1 MHIDPAVIR
10 VLAIAIVFLMLY
22 GGRLSK
28 GSVKETPEGPSFPIK
43 PLFAVARAIV
53 LPAYILFFVYIL
65 MSHKQPVP
73 WWTAVLFV
81 AALVLGVLQ
90 MPGTIV
96 LTPTAVTQRFW
107 LRPLKTIQYNE
118 VMSLQAIQGG
128 RMIQVL
134 GDNRVRITH
143 TSNHSASAE
152 FRQEIERRTGKRVI
166 V

>member
-1 MHIDPAVIR
+1 MHIDPGIVRA
-10 VLAIAIVFLMLY
+10 LAIGLVFLMLY
-22 GGRLSK
+22 GGRMTK
-28 GSVKETPEGPSFPIK
+28 GSVKETPEGPAFPIK
-43 PLFAVARAIV
+43 PVFAAARAIV
-53 LPAYILFFVYIL
+53 LPAYLLFFVYIL

-73 WWTAVLFV
+73 WWMALLFV
-81 AALVLGVLQ
+81 AAIAVGVLQ

-134 GDNRVRITH
+134 GDNRVKITH

-166 V
+166 A

>member
-1 MHIDPAVIR
+1 MHIDPGIIR
-10 VLAIAIVFLMLY
+10 ALAIGVVFLMLY

-28 GSVKETPEGPSFPIK
+28 GSVRDTAEGLAFPIK

-53 LPAYILFFVYIL
+53 LPAYLLFFVYLL

-73 WWTAVLFV
+73 WWMVLLFV
-81 AALVLGVLQ
+81 AAIAVGVLQ

-96 LTPTAVTQRFW
+96 LTPMAITQRFW
-107 LRPLKTIQYNE
+107 LRPLKVIQYTE
-118 VMSLQAIQGG
+118 VMSLQAVQGG
-128 RMIQVL
+128 RMVQVL

-152 FRQEIERRTGKRVI
+152 FRQEIERRTGKRV

>member
-1 MHIDPAVIR
+1 MHIDPGIIR
-10 VLAIAIVFLMLY
+10 ALAIGVVFLMLY

-28 GSVKETPEGPSFPIK
+28 GSVRETAEGLAFPIK

-53 LPAYILFFVYIL
+53 LPAYLLFFVYLL

-73 WWTAVLFV
+73 WWMVLLFV
-81 AALVLGVLQ
+81 AAIAVGVSQ

-96 LTPTAVTQRFW
+96 LTPMAITQRFW
-107 LRPLKTIQYNE
+107 LRPLKVIQYTE
-118 VMSLQAIQGG
+118 VMSLQAVQGG
-128 RMIQVL
+128 RMVQVL

-152 FRQEIERRTGKRVI
+152 FRQEIERRTGKRV

>member
-1 MHIDPAVIR
+1 MHIDPGIIR
-10 VLAIAIVFLMLY
+10 ALAIGVVFLMLY

-28 GSVKETPEGPSFPIK
+28 GSVRETAEGLAFPIK

-53 LPAYILFFVYIL
+53 LPAYLLFFVYLL

-73 WWTAVLFV
+73 WWMVLLFV
-81 AALVLGVLQ
+81 AAIAVGVLQ

-96 LTPTAVTQRFW
+96 LTPMAITQRFW
-107 LRPLKTIQYNE
+107 LRPLKVIQYTE
-118 VMSLQAIQGG
+118 VMSLQAVQGG
-128 RMIQVL
+128 RMVQVL

-152 FRQEIERRTGKRVI
+152 FRQEIERRTGKRV

>member
-1 MHIDPAVIR
+1 MHIDPGIVRA
-10 VLAIAIVFLMLY
+10 LAIGLVFLMLY

-28 GSVKETPEGPSFPIK
+28 GSVKETAEGLAFPIK

-53 LPAYILFFVYIL
+53 LPAYILFFIYIL

-118 VMSLQAIQGG
+118 VMSLLAIQGG

-152 FRQEIERRTGKRVI
+152 FKQEIERRTGKRVI

>member
-1 MHIDPAVIR
+1 MHIDPGIIR
-10 VLAIAIVFLMLY
+10 ALAIGVVFLMLY

-28 GSVKETPEGPSFPIK
+28 GSVRETAEGLAFPIK

-53 LPAYILFFVYIL
+53 LPAYLLFFVYLL

-73 WWTAVLFV
+73 WWMVLLFV
-81 AALVLGVLQ
+81 AAIAVGVLQ

-96 LTPTAVTQRFW
+96 LTPMAITQRFW
-107 LRPLKTIQYNE
+107 LRPLKVIQYTE
-118 VMSLQAIQGG
+118 VMSLQAVQGG
-128 RMIQVL
+128 RMVQVL

-143 TSNHSASAE
+143 TSNHSASVE
-152 FRQEIERRTGKRVI
+152 FRQEIERRTGKRV

>member
-1 MHIDPAVIR
+1 MHIDPGIVRA
-10 VLAIAIVFLMLY
+10 LAIGLVFLMLY

-28 GSVKETPEGPSFPIK
+28 GSVKETAEGPAFPIK

-53 LPAYILFFVYIL
+53 LPAYLLFFVYLL

-73 WWTAVLFV
+73 WWMALLFV
-81 AALVLGVLQ
+81 AAIAVGVLQ

-96 LTPTAVTQRFW
+96 LTPTAVTQHFW
-107 LRPLKTIQYNE
+107 FRPLKVIQYTE
-118 VMSLQAIQGG
+118 VMSLHAIQGG

-134 GDNRVRITH
+134 GDNRVKITH
-143 TSNHSASAE
+143 TSNHSASEE

>member
-1 MHIDPAVIR
+1 MHIDPGIVRA
-10 VLAIAIVFLMLY
+10 LAIGLVFLMLY

-28 GSVKETPEGPSFPIK
+28 GSVKETAEGPAFTIK

-53 LPAYILFFVYIL
+53 LPAYLLFFVYLL

-73 WWTAVLFV
+73 WWMALLFV
-81 AALVLGVLQ
+81 AALVLGVSQ

-96 LTPTAVTQRFW
+96 LTPTAITQRFW
-107 LRPLKTIQYNE
+107 FRPL
-118 VMSLQAIQGG
+118 MSLHAVQGG

>member
-1 MHIDPAVIR
+1 MHIDPGIVRAVA
-10 VLAIAIVFLMLY
+10 VGLVFLLLY

-28 GSVKETPEGPSFPIK
+28 GSVKETAEGPAFPIK
-43 PLFAVARAIV
+43 PLFAAARSIV
-53 LPAYILFFVYIL
+53 LPAYLLFFVYLL

-73 WWTAVLFV
+73 WWMVLLFV
-81 AALVLGVLQ
+81 AALAVGMFQ

-107 LRPLKTIQYNE
+107 FRPLKSIQYSE
-118 VMSLQAIQGG
+118 VMSLHAIQGG

-166 V
+166 S

>member
-1 MHIDPAVIR
+1 MHIDPGIIR
-10 VLAIAIVFLMLY
+10 ALAIGLVFLMLY

-28 GSVKETPEGPSFPIK
+28 GSVKETAEGPAFPIK
-43 PLFAVARAIV
+43 PLFAVARAVV
-53 LPAYILFFVYIL
+53 LPAYLLFFVYLL

-73 WWTAVLFV
+73 WWMALLFV
-81 AALVLGVLQ
+81 AAIALGVYQ

-96 LTPTAVTQRFW
+96 LTPTAITQRFW
-107 LRPLKTIQYNE
+107 LRPLKVIQYNE
-118 VMSLQAIQGG
+118 VMSLHAIQGG

>member
-1 MHIDPAVIR
+1 MHIDPGIIR
-10 VLAIAIVFLMLY
+10 ALAIGVVFLMLY

-28 GSVKETPEGPSFPIK
+28 GSVRETAEGLAFPIK

-53 LPAYILFFVYIL
+53 LPAYLLFFVYLL

-73 WWTAVLFV
+73 WWMVLLFV
-81 AALVLGVLQ
+81 AAIAVGVLQ

-96 LTPTAVTQRFW
+96 LTPMAITQRFW
-107 LRPLKTIQYNE
+107 LRPLKVIQYTE
-118 VMSLQAIQGG
+118 VMSLQAVQGG
-128 RMIQVL
+128 RMVQVL

-152 FRQEIERRTGKRVI
+152 FRQEIERRTGKRLV
-166 V
+166 

>member
-1 MHIDPAVIR
+1 MHIDPGIIR
-10 VLAIAIVFLMLY
+10 ALAIGVVFLMLY

-28 GSVKETPEGPSFPIK
+28 GAVRETAEGLAFPIK

-53 LPAYILFFVYIL
+53 LPAYLLFFVYLL

-73 WWTAVLFV
+73 WWMVLLFV
-81 AALVLGVLQ
+81 AAIAVGVLQ

-96 LTPTAVTQRFW
+96 LTPMAITQRFW
-107 LRPLKTIQYNE
+107 LRPLKVIQYTE
-118 VMSLQAIQGG
+118 VMSLQAVQGG
-128 RMIQVL
+128 RMVQVL

-152 FRQEIERRTGKRVI
+152 FRQEIERRTGKRV

>member
-1 MHIDPAVIR
+1 MHIDPGIIR
-10 VLAIAIVFLMLY
+10 ALAIGVVFLMLY

-28 GSVKETPEGPSFPIK
+28 GSVRETAEGLAFPIK

-53 LPAYILFFVYIL
+53 LPAYLLFFVYLL

-73 WWTAVLFV
+73 WWMVLLFV
-81 AALVLGVLQ
+81 AAIAVGVLQ

-96 LTPTAVTQRFW
+96 LTPMAITQRFW
-107 LRPLKTIQYNE
+107 LRPLKVIQYTE
-118 VMSLQAIQGG
+118 VMSLQAVQGG
-128 RMIQVL
+128 RMVQVL

-143 TSNHSASAE
+143 TSNHSASTE
-152 FRQEIERRTGKRVI
+152 FRQEIERRTGKRV